1 MSKFKKSLENFF
13 VQRVSRAFHKSLKSV
28 GNIKKEAI
36 NADLIDVRISCES
49 NYSNPTTKSCSYIIP
64 VFGHTRSQAL
74 IMWEIGARKTNQDQ
88 GFCYRHDCLFRPDY
102 ETSWQKL

>member
-13 VQRVSRAFHKSLKSV
+13 VERVSRAFHKSLKSV

-49 NYSNPTTKSCSYIIP
+49 NYRNPTKKSCSYIIP

-74 IMWEIGARKTNQDQ
+74 IM
-88 GFCYRHDCLFRPDY
+88 
-102 ETSWQKL
+102 